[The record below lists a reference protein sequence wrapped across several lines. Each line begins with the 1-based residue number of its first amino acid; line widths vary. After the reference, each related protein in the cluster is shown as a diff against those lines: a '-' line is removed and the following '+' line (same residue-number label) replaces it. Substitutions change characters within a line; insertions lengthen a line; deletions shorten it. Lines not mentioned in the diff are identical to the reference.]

1 MARVA
6 VVCEVVGR
14 YGGTERY
21 WETVLPQLA
30 RSHDV
35 RLRARVVQEPDR
47 FGVRAQRIDWAD
59 EDSPPSTGGAERVRD
74 AVAGCDAVFTANVFD
89 EHVLTAVREAA
100 PRWIARVHDYRPFC
114 PNGNKVF
121 PQFPSVC
128 TSSMGNACAVNAVLR
143 GCVRGPRVES
153 MHRIAQRMRV
163 RDRLMLADEV
173 LVSSRYV
180 RRTCIR
186 NGLPSDRIRITPPPL
201 ADEAYSEWSNP
212 TSTNAVLFSG
222 RLNDQ
227 KGLCSLIRALARISA
242 EQRPLLIVAG
252 VGDSREET
260 SAHNL
265 AQRYGVAVSWRGWLA
280 QRELRAAIDEANI
293 VAVPSLWPEP
303 FGLTGIEAQ
312 ARGRPVVAY
321 DVGGV
326 ADWIIGAGIA
336 VPRGDEA
343 ALARAIERLT
353 ADRVCWQ
360 EYSKAGREQA
370 ERFRL
375 RAHIEMLE
383 GILMAH
389 SALGGKA

>member
-1 MARVA
+1 MARVT
-6 VVCEVVGR
+6 VLCEVVGR

-30 RSHDV
+30 RRHDV
-35 RLRARVVQEPDR
+35 RLLARVVEEPDR
-47 FGVRAQRIDWAD
+47 FGVRAQRIDWSD
-59 EDSPPSTGGAERVRD
+59 EDAAPSVEGAERVRD
-74 AVAGCDAVFTANVFD
+74 AVEGCDAVVTSNVFD
-89 EHVLTAVREAA
+89 ERVLAAVREAA

-128 TSSMGNACAVNAVLR
+128 TTSMGTACAVNAVLR

-153 MHRIAQRMRV
+153 MQRITQRMRV

-180 RRTCIR
+180 RATCIG
-186 NGLPSDRIRITPPPL
+186 NGLPSERIRITPPPL
-201 ADEAYSEWSNP
+201 PDEAYSHWFNP
-212 TSTNAVLFSG
+212 ASGNAVLFSG
-222 RLNDQ
+222 RLNDH
-227 KGLCSLIRALARISA
+227 KGLCSLIRALGRIPKT
-242 EQRPLLIVAG
+242 QRPPLTVAG
-252 VGDSREET
+252 VGDSREE
-260 SAHNL
+260 ANARDL
-265 AQRYGVAVSWRGWLA
+265 ARRYGVAVSWRGWLA
-280 QRELRAAIDEANI
+280 QAELRAAIDEANV

-326 ADWIIGAGIA
+326 ADWITGAGIA

-353 ADRVCWQ
+353 ADRACWQ
-360 EYSKAGREQA
+360 EYSRAGREQA

-375 RAHIEMLE
+375 QAHIKMLD

-389 SALGGKA
+389 CALGGKA